1 VEDGGVTN
9 GEGRDQTASE
19 VVAISMLNHIQDPL
33 RTCRPSL
40 CILRPPHRRP
50 PHRRKRLRTRPCL
63 ISSASGR
70 PGKSWCANGLE
81 QNRSAEIPGC

>member
-1 VEDGGVTN
+1 MN
-9 GEGRDQTASE
+9 GEGREQTASE

-40 CILRPPHRRP
+40 CILRPLHRRPLHRRP

-70 PGKSWCANGLE
+70 PGKSCCANGLGR
-81 QNRSAEIPGC
+81 NRSAEIFGC